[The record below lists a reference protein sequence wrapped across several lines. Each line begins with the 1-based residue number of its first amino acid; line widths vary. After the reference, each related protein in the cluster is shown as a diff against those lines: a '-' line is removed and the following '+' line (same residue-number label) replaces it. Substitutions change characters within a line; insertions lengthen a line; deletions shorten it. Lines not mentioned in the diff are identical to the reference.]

1 MFFIS
6 DNLEVKMQQFLNM
19 AKDRCIKHKL
29 VQKSNVVEAF
39 KTFPRRGKI
48 KVERK
53 GEMEILR
60 VLGYGNCQF

>member
-1 MFFIS
+1 
-6 DNLEVKMQQFLNM
+6 MQQFLNM

-53 GEMEILR
+53 GEMEILEFYQQE
-60 VLGYGNCQF
+60 G